1 MIFLLLL
8 AFVHAVP
15 SPPAPL
21 SGFIVLDGAC
31 NHATEVT
38 LTGAQSGP
46 TSSDAFCTVP
56 FASYSL
62 TSNSFSFNFTWS
74 FPASDPQ
81 EINAL
86 TLVLQWKKFTIVAS
100 TIIAGAGSFSIPI
113 TRQGASGYSFMG
125 GMTMSSGLR
134 TLIGYYPVNPN
145 GVDAFWV
152 NLVSNRS
159 PGLPQGALAGR
170 LRIQATR
177 GAPPTDPTTST
188 VGQTTTSAP
197 ASTTTAQT
205 ATTLIAQI
213 AQATTPALSI
223 VLVPALMVLSL
234 GLFL

>member
-1 MIFLLLL
+1 MIFFLLLVL
-8 AFVHAVP
+8 VYAVP

-21 SGFIVLDGAC
+21 SGYIVLDGAC
-31 NHATEVT
+31 NHATEIA

-62 TSNSFSFNFTWS
+62 TSNSFSFNFTWN
-74 FPASDPQ
+74 FPPSDPQ
-81 EINAL
+81 EMNSL

-113 TRQGASGYSFMG
+113 TRQGASGYSYSG
-125 GMTMSSGLR
+125 TTMSSGLR

-145 GVDAFWV
+145 GADAFWV

-177 GAPPTDPTTST
+177 GAPPTDPTI
-188 VGQTTTSAP
+188 GQTTTSAP

-213 AQATTPALSI
+213 AQATTPALAI
-223 VLVPALMVLSL
+223 VFVPALTVLSL